1 MSETYVSLVN
11 DCLRQAIAAQDRF
24 VLYGQNV
31 DAGSCLGGL
40 TRNLNL
46 DDKRRAV
53 NTQNSE
59 NTLTG
64 VGFGLMLKGI
74 SSAYC
79 MKQLDFLLLGV
90 DQLVNTWNILRS
102 ENLEA
107 SFTILA
113 ITVDGGYAG
122 PQSSFNGLYDLC
134 SIADIEG
141 YAVTNYHDIRA
152 VLDRHFVAPGFRI
165 ITCSERLFRTPVMP
179 AATAP
184 RPLSDQ
190 ACGMVYET
198 GRDVTVCA
206 YNMAFPQAAE
216 IHQLLTSEGY
226 SCGLMGINAGHAVA
240 GGPIRE
246 AAMKAKRLLVL
257 DDAKSRNKP
266 YFGLVKAMM
275 ETLGTDRVKVMSYDD
290 WTRNP
295 NPDRFQPDING
306 VRAFLDAP

>member
-1 MSETYVSLVN
+1 MSESYVSFVN
-11 DCLRQAIAAQDRF
+11 ACLRKTIAAQDRF

-46 DDKRRAV
+46 DDDHRAI

-59 NTLTG
+59 NTLAG

-90 DQLVNTWNILRS
+90 DQLVNTWNILRG
-102 ENLEA
+102 ENLGA

-113 ITVDGGYAG
+113 ITVDGGYSG

-141 YAVTNYHDIRA
+141 YTVTNRHDIPA
-152 VLDRHFVAPGFRI
+152 VLARHFAAPGFRI
-165 ITCSERLFRTPVMP
+165 ITCSERLFREPVP
-179 AATAP
+179 GSTLAP
-184 RPLSDQ
+184 KHITEHADSI
-190 ACGMVYET
+190 VYES
-198 GRDVTVCA
+198 GRDLTVCA

-216 IHQLLTSEGY
+216 IQGQLTAEGY
-226 SCGLMGINAGHAVA
+226 SCGLMGVNAAHITVGDNVREEAMTA
-240 GGPIRE
+240 G
-246 AAMKAKRLLVL
+246 RLLIL

-266 YFGLVKAMM
+266 YFGLVSAVSEM
-275 ETLGTDRVKVMSYDD
+275 LGATRVKVMSYDD
-290 WTRNP
+290 WTLCP
-295 NPDRFQPDING
+295 NPDRFQPDMNEI
-306 VRAFLDAP
+306 RAFLDAP